1 MFHEKSAVLTNIGG
15 PGRETRERL
24 HSVSLPRAMIEMFCV
39 EEGITLPLLLSL
51 RAGWD
56 KLGVMH
62 LASVALSNAQGCQ
75 GSSL

>member
-1 MFHEKSAVLTNIGG
+1 
-15 PGRETRERL
+15 
-24 HSVSLPRAMIEMFCV
+24 MIEMFCV
-39 EEGITLPLLLSL
+39 EEGISLPLLLSL